1 MKKKI
6 VSVIIAICLVIA
18 TVPTIVFASNSQ
30 STSPI
35 KIRVAPSEHEKPGW
49 NVEWS
54 ESFEQGIPSTW
65 QNIDKDGDGYKWW
78 KVKEEISF
86 ENIDNSTHHG
96 NESIHS
102 NSFLRYGGYNQQAL
116 EPNNW
121 LILPEQNLNAKK
133 NYALTFDI
141 VAFDGGY
148 LKDKIG
154 IYISTDGGNS
164 YTQLGDDFDFTQSEL
179 GNSTDVRDV
188 WQEVEVDLSAYSGK
202 KVSIAI
208 VHHNS
213 RDEYM
218 VVMDCMYMWSIN
230 KHIMHCVC
238 GGNTDFNGH
247 DTHKNIEWTKWN
259 STDSL
264 PTASGNYYLAN
275 DINLDT
281 TQNVSN
287 DINICLNG
295 KTIKS
300 NTSAYAI
307 KVKNNASLT
316 ITDCLDSGKLECSI
330 KNYGSFNMYAGTLQ
344 NGYNLRTEPDS
355 KMALSGNSKFIG
367 DVISKGNAET
377 KIDGNSEFQGT
388 LMIDELTSDSRAY
401 IGGNAKVTG
410 KLEFSQPQKNAK
422 IEIKDNMIIDG
433 DIEFNYFTLNSNI
446 VCNGNIM
453 SGIFKGNVENNG
465 TITGGTFYG
474 DVTGNGTIS
483 DSAKVEVTLD
493 LDGGNGNDKE
503 YILRGQKLTLPTP
516 TKDGYTF
523 DGWFNGEN
531 EYDFSLPVI
540 STLSLT
546 AHWVKNPTPPTTEPP
561 TTEPPTTE
569 PLTTQPTTQSTTE
582 LTTESTTQSTTKN
595 ISDKNVNA
603 VTDYNE
609 NHNTTVKSTKK
620 KNKSKTSP
628 NTGNNTALVTSSAV
642 ATLLALAFVITK
654 KKKDD

>member
-6 VSVIIAICLVIA
+6 ISIVIAICLVIA
-18 TVPTIVFASNSQ
+18 TVPTIVFASNTQ
-30 STSPI
+30 SSSPI

-65 QNIDKDGDGYKWW
+65 QNIDNDGDGYKWW
-78 KVKEEISF
+78 KVKEESGF
-86 ENIDNSTHHG
+86 ENDDKSTHHG
-96 NESIHS
+96 EQSIHS
-102 NSFLRYGGYNQQAL
+102 NSFIKQSRKILT
-116 EPNNW
+116 PDNW
-121 LILPEQNLNAKK
+121 LILPEQNLSKK
-133 NYALTFDI
+133 KIYSLTFDI
-141 VAFDGGY
+141 VAFDGLY

-179 GNSTDVRDV
+179 GDSYNVKDV

-202 KVSIAI
+202 KVTIAI

-218 VVMDCMYMWSIN
+218 VVMDCMYMWSKD
-230 KHIMHCVC
+230 KHMHCVC
-238 GGNTDFNGH
+238 GGNTEFNGH
-247 DTHKNIEWTKWN
+247 DTHTNVEWSEWN

-275 DINLDT
+275 DINLAT
-281 TQNVSN
+281 AQSVKN

-300 NTSAYAI
+300 NTSNYALT
-307 KVKNNASLT
+307 VKNNASLT
-316 ITDCLDSGKLECSI
+316 ITDCTVGGKLECSI
-330 KNYGSFNMYAGTLQ
+330 DNYGSFNMYAGTLQ
-344 NGYNLRTEPDS
+344 SGYELYTEPDS

-367 DVISKGNAET
+367 NVISAGNAET
-377 KIDGNSEFQGT
+377 KIDGNSEFQGMLLVT
-388 LMIDELTSDSRAY
+388 ELTSDSRAY
-401 IGGNAKVTG
+401 IGGNAKITG
-410 KLEFSQPQKNAK
+410 KIQISLPQENAK

-433 DIEFNYFTLNSNI
+433 DIEFDYFTLNSNI
-446 VCNGNIM
+446 VCNGNII

-465 TITGGTFYG
+465 TITGGTFCG
-474 DVTGNGTIS
+474 NVSGNGTIA
-483 DSAKVEVTLD
+483 DSAKVKVTLD

-561 TTEPPTTE
+561 TTQPITE
-569 PLTTQPTTQSTTE
+569 STTQPTTE
-582 LTTESTTQSTTKN
+582 LTTQSTTQSTIKN

-628 NTGNNTALVTSSAV
+628 NTGNNTALVSSAAV
-642 ATLLALAFVITK
+642 ATLIALAFVITK

>member
-6 VSVIIAICLVIA
+6 ISIVIAICLVIA
-18 TVPTIVFASNSQ
+18 TVPTIVFASNTQ
-30 STSPI
+30 SSSPI

-78 KVKEEISF
+78 KTREEPYFESF
-86 ENIDNSTHHG
+86 DKSTHHG
-96 NESIHS
+96 EQSIHS
-102 NSFLRYGGYNQQAL
+102 NSYIKQGQKIL
-116 EPNNW
+116 EPDNW
-121 LILPEQNLNAKK
+121 LILPEQNLSEKK
-133 NYALTFDI
+133 IYSLTFDI
-141 VAFDGGY
+141 VAFDGKY

-154 IYISTDGGNS
+154 IYISTDGGKS
-164 YTQLGDDFDFTQSEL
+164 YNQLGDDFDFTQSEL
-179 GNSTDVRDV
+179 GNSTDVKDV

-213 RDEYM
+213 RDEYV

-230 KHIMHCVC
+230 KHIKHCIC

-247 DTHKNIEWTKWN
+247 DTHKNIEWSEWN

-275 DINLDT
+275 DINLAT
-281 TQNVSN
+281 TQTVSN

-300 NTSAYAI
+300 NTSDYAI
-307 KVKNNASLT
+307 SVNSGASLT

-344 NGYNLRTEPDS
+344 NGYNLYTKLDS
-355 KMALSGNSKFIG
+355 KMKLSGNSKFIG

-377 KIDGNSEFQGT
+377 KIGGNSEFQGT
-388 LMIDELTSDSRAY
+388 LIIDELTSDSRTY
-401 IGGNAKVTG
+401 IGENANITG
-410 KLEFSQPQKNAK
+410 KIQIFQSQENAK

-433 DIEFNYFTLNSNI
+433 DIEFDYFTLNSNI
-446 VCNGNIM
+446 VCNGNII

-465 TITGGTFYG
+465 TITGGTFLG
-474 DVTGNGTIS
+474 KVTGNGTIA
-483 DSAKVEVTLD
+483 DSAKVKVTLD

-531 EYDFSLPVI
+531 EYDFNLPVF

-561 TTEPPTTE
+561 TTKPPTTQPTTE
-569 PLTTQPTTQSTTE
+569 STTQPTTQ
-582 LTTESTTQSTTKN
+582 LTTQSTIKN

-628 NTGNNTALVTSSAV
+628 NTGNNTALVTSAAI
-642 ATLLALAFVITK
+642 ATLLAFVITK

>member
-6 VSVIIAICLVIA
+6 ISIVVAICLVIA
-18 TVPTIVFASNSQ
+18 TVPTIAFASNSQ

-65 QNIDKDGDGYKWW
+65 QNIDNDGDGYKWW
-78 KVKEEISF
+78 KVKEESGF
-86 ENIDNSTHHG
+86 ENDDKSTHHG
-96 NESIHS
+96 EQSIHS
-102 NSFLRYGGYNQQAL
+102 NSFIKQSRKILT
-116 EPNNW
+116 PDNW
-121 LILPEQNLNAKK
+121 LILPEQNLSKK
-133 NYALTFDI
+133 KIYSLTFDI
-141 VAFDGGY
+141 VAFDGLY

-179 GNSTDVRDV
+179 GDSYNVKDV

-202 KVSIAI
+202 KVTIAI

-218 VVMDCMYMWSIN
+218 VVMDCMYMWSKD
-230 KHIMHCVC
+230 KHMHCIC
-238 GGNTDFNGH
+238 GGNTEFNGH
-247 DTHKNIEWTKWN
+247 NTHTDVEWSEWN

-275 DINLDT
+275 DINLAKEQT
-281 TQNVSN
+281 VKN

-300 NTSAYAI
+300 NTSDHAI
-307 KVKNNASLT
+307 SVNSSASLT
-316 ITDCLDSGKLECSI
+316 ITDCTVGGKLECSI
-330 KNYGSFNMYAGTLQ
+330 DNYGSFNMYAGTLQ
-344 NGYNLRTEPDS
+344 SGYTLYTEPDS
-355 KMALSGNSKFIG
+355 KMTLNGNSKFIG
-367 DVISKGNAET
+367 DVFSTGNAET

-388 LMIDELTSDSRAY
+388 LIIQELRSDSRAY
-401 IGGNAKVTG
+401 IGGDAKITG
-410 KLEFSQPQKNAK
+410 KIKISYPQENAK

-433 DIEFNYFTLNSNI
+433 DIEFDYFTLNSNI
-446 VCNGNIM
+446 VCNGNII

-465 TITGGTFYG
+465 TITGGTFLG
-474 DVTGNGTIS
+474 KVTGNGTIA
-483 DSAKVEVTLD
+483 DSAKVKVTLD

-561 TTEPPTTE
+561 TTQP
-569 PLTTQPTTQSTTE
+569 TTQPTTE
-582 LTTESTTQSTTKN
+582 LTTVSTTQSTTKN

-628 NTGNNTALVTSSAV
+628 NTGNNTALVTSAAV

>member
-1 MKKKI
+1 MKKKLFSI
-6 VSVIIAICLVIA
+6 IIAICLVIA

-35 KIRVAPSEHEKPGW
+35 KIRVAPSEHEKSGW

-65 QNIDKDGDGYKWW
+65 QNVDNDGDGYKWW
-78 KVKEEISF
+78 KVKEESGF
-86 ENIDNSTHHG
+86 ENDDKSTHHG
-96 NESIHS
+96 EQSIHS
-102 NSFLRYGGYNQQAL
+102 NSFIKQSRKILT
-116 EPNNW
+116 PDNW
-121 LILPEQNLNAKK
+121 LILPEQNLSKK
-133 NYALTFDI
+133 KIYLLTFDI
-141 VAFDGGY
+141 VAFDGLY

-179 GNSTDVRDV
+179 GDSYNVKDV

-218 VVMDCMYMWSIN
+218 VVMDCMYMWSKD
-230 KHIMHCVC
+230 KHIHCVC
-238 GGNTDFNGH
+238 GGDTDFNGH
-247 DTHKNIEWTKWN
+247 DTHTNVEWSEWN

-275 DINLDT
+275 DINLAT
-281 TQNVSN
+281 EQTVKN

-300 NTSAYAI
+300 NTIDYAI
-307 KVKNNASLT
+307 SVNSNASLT
-316 ITDCLDSGKLECSI
+316 ITDCTVGGKLECWI
-330 KNYGSFNMYAGTLQ
+330 DNYGSFNMYAGTLQ
-344 NGYNLRTEPDS
+344 SGYELYTEPDS

-367 DVISKGNAET
+367 NVISEGNAET
-377 KIDGNSEFQGT
+377 KIDGNSEFQGM
-388 LMIDELTSDSRAY
+388 LLVKELTSDSRAY
-401 IGGNAKVTG
+401 IGGNAKITG
-410 KLEFSQPQKNAK
+410 KIQFLQSQENAK

-433 DIEFNYFTLNSNI
+433 DIKFDYFTLNSNI
-446 VCNGNIM
+446 VCNGNII

-474 DVTGNGTIS
+474 DVTGNGTIA
-483 DSAKVEVTLD
+483 DSAKFEVTLD

-516 TKDGYTF
+516 TKDDYTF

-546 AHWVKNPTPPTTEPP
+546 AHWVKNPTPPTTKPP
-561 TTEPPTTE
+561 
-569 PLTTQPTTQSTTE
+569 TTQPTTQSATE
-582 LTTESTTQSTTKN
+582 LTTQSTTKN

-609 NHNTTVKSTKK
+609 NHNTTVKSTKN

-628 NTGNNTALVTSSAV
+628 NTGNNTALATSAAV
-642 ATLLALAFVITK
+642 ATLLALTFVITK

>member
-6 VSVIIAICLVIA
+6 ISIVVAICLVIA

-65 QNIDKDGDGYKWW
+65 QNIDKDGDGFKWW

-102 NSFLRYGGYNQQAL
+102 NSFLRYRGYNKQAL

-121 LILPEQNLNAKK
+121 LILPEQNLSEKK
-133 NYALTFDI
+133 IYSLTFDI
-141 VAFDGGY
+141 VAFDGKY

-179 GNSTDVRDV
+179 GNSPDVRDV

-202 KVSIAI
+202 KVTIAI

-247 DTHKNIEWTKWN
+247 DTHKNIEWTKWT

-275 DINLDT
+275 DINLAT
-281 TQNVSN
+281 EQTVKN

-300 NTSAYAI
+300 NTSNYAI
-307 KVKNNASLT
+307 TVKNNASLT
-316 ITDCLDSGKLECSI
+316 ITDCTVGGKLECSI
-330 KNYGSFNMYAGTLQ
+330 DNYGSFNMYAGTLQ
-344 NGYNLRTEPDS
+344 SGYELYTEPDS

-367 DVISKGNAET
+367 NVISAGNAET
-377 KIDGNSEFQGT
+377 KIDGNSEFQGMLLVT
-388 LMIDELTSDSRAY
+388 ELTSDSRAY
-401 IGGNAKVTG
+401 IGGNAKITG
-410 KLEFSQPQKNAK
+410 KIQISLSQENAK

-433 DIEFNYFTLNSNI
+433 DIEFDYFTLNSNI
-446 VCNGNIM
+446 VCNGNII

-465 TITGGTFYG
+465 TITGGIFYG
-474 DVTGNGTIS
+474 NVSGNGTIA
-483 DSAKVEVTLD
+483 DSAKVKVTLD

-531 EYDFSLPVI
+531 EYDFSLPVF

-561 TTEPPTTE
+561 TTKPPTTE
-569 PLTTQPTTQSTTE
+569 STTQPTTQ
-582 LTTESTTQSTTKN
+582 LTTESTTQSTIKN

-603 VTDYNE
+603 VTDYNK

-628 NTGNNTALVTSSAV
+628 NTGNNTALVTSAAV

>member
-275 DINLDT
+275 DINLAKEQT
-281 TQNVSN
+281 VKN

-307 KVKNNASLT
+307 TVKNNASLT

-388 LMIDELTSDSRAY
+388 LIIDELTSDSRAY

-410 KLEFSQPQKNAK
+410 KLEFSQPQENAK

-433 DIEFNYFTLNSNI
+433 DIELDYFTLNSNI
-446 VCNGNIM
+446 VCNGNII

-474 DVTGNGTIS
+474 NVSGNGTIA
-483 DSAKVEVTLD
+483 DSAKFEVTLD

-561 TTEPPTTE
+561 TT
-569 PLTTQPTTQSTTE
+569 QPTTQSTTE
-582 LTTESTTQSTTKN
+582 LTTVSTTQSATKN

-628 NTGNNTALVTSSAV
+628 NTGNNTALVTSAAV

>member
-1 MKKKI
+1 MKKKLFSI
-6 VSVIIAICLVIA
+6 IIAVCLVIA
-18 TVPTIVFASNSQ
+18 TVPTIAFASNSQ

-35 KIRVAPSEHEKPGW
+35 KIRVAPSEHEKSGW

-65 QNIDKDGDGYKWW
+65 QNIDNDGDGYKWW
-78 KVKEEISF
+78 KVKEEKSF
-86 ENIDNSTHHG
+86 EDINNSTHHG

-121 LILPEQNLNAKK
+121 LILPEQNLNAEK

-179 GNSTDVRDV
+179 GYNVRDV

-218 VVMDCMYMWSIN
+218 VVMDCMYMWSKD
-230 KHIMHCVC
+230 KHMHCVC
-238 GGNTDFNGH
+238 GGDTEFNGH
-247 DTHKNIEWTKWN
+247 DTHTNVEWSEWN

-275 DINLDT
+275 DINLAKEQT
-281 TQNVSN
+281 VKN

-300 NTSAYAI
+300 NTSDYAI
-307 KVKNNASLT
+307 SVNSNASLT
-316 ITDCLDSGKLECSI
+316 ITDCTVGGKLECSI
-330 KNYGSFNMYAGTLQ
+330 DNDGSFNMYAGTLQ
-344 NGYNLRTEPDS
+344 SGYELYTEPDS

-367 DVISKGNAET
+367 NVISIGNAET
-377 KIDGNSEFQGT
+377 KIDGNSEFQGM
-388 LMIDELTSDSRAY
+388 LLVKELTSDSRAY
-401 IGGNAKVTG
+401 IGGNAKITG
-410 KLEFSQPQKNAK
+410 KIQISNSQENAK

-433 DIEFNYFTLNSNI
+433 DIKFDYFTLNSNI
-446 VCNGNIM
+446 VCNGNII
-453 SGIFKGNVENNG
+453 SGIFKGDVENNG
-465 TITGGTFYG
+465 TITGGTFFG
-474 DVTGNGTIS
+474 KVTGNGTIA
-483 DSAKVEVTLD
+483 DSATVNVNFN
-493 LDGGNGNDKE
+493 LDGGTGTTLQKV
-503 YILRGQKLTLPTP
+503 LRGQKLAEP
-516 TKDGYTF
+516 TKPYKSAYTF
-523 DGWFNGEN
+523 DGWYNGEQK
-531 EYDFSLPVI
+531 YDFDTPVFDEI
-540 STLSLT
+540 TLT
-546 AHWVKNPTPPTTEPP
+546 AKWTYVGGSSSGSTTEPTTEKPTEP
-561 TTEPPTTE
+561 TTMPTTKPNKQNNSKDAKDKTDNNSLSAGAKKDDANSNNYE
-569 PLTTQPTTQSTTE
+569 KSPLTG
-582 LTTESTTQSTTKN
+582 
-595 ISDKNVNA
+595 NA
-603 VTDYNE
+603 
-609 NHNTTVKSTKK
+609 SIFA
-620 KNKSKTSP
+620 SIICAG
-628 NTGNNTALVTSSAV
+628 TGLII
-642 ATLLALAFVITK
+642 LAAMK
-654 KKKDD
+654 KKKR

>member
-1 MKKKI
+1 MKKKLFSI
-6 VSVIIAICLVIA
+6 IIAVCLVIA
-18 TVPTIVFASNSQ
+18 TVPTIAFASNSQ

-78 KVKEEISF
+78 KVKEEPSF
-86 ENIDNSTHHG
+86 ENDDNSTHHG
-96 NESIHS
+96 EQSIHS
-102 NSFLRYGGYNQQAL
+102 NSYIKKGLKIL
-116 EPNNW
+116 EPDNW
-121 LILPEQNLNAKK
+121 LILPEQNLSEKK
-133 NYALTFDI
+133 IYSLTFDI

-179 GNSTDVRDV
+179 GDNVRDV

-202 KVSIAI
+202 KVTIAI

-218 VVMDCMYMWSIN
+218 VVMDCMYMWSKD
-230 KHIMHCVC
+230 KHMHCVC
-238 GGNTDFNGH
+238 GSDTEFNGH
-247 DTHKNIEWTKWN
+247 DTHTDVEWSEWN

-275 DINLDT
+275 DINLAT
-281 TQNVSN
+281 EQTVKN

-300 NTSAYAI
+300 NTSDYAI
-307 KVKNNASLT
+307 SVNSNASLT
-316 ITDCLDSGKLECSI
+316 ITDCTAGGKLECWI
-330 KNYGSFNMYAGTLQ
+330 DNDGSFNMYAGTLQ
-344 NGYNLRTEPDS
+344 SGYELYTEPDS

-367 DVISKGNAET
+367 NVISIGNAET

-388 LMIDELTSDSRAY
+388 LLVKELTSDSRAY
-401 IGGNAKVTG
+401 IGGNAKITG
-410 KLEFSQPQKNAK
+410 KIEILQSQENAK

-433 DIEFNYFTLNSNI
+433 DIKFDYFTLNSNI
-446 VCNGNIM
+446 VCNGNII

-474 DVTGNGTIS
+474 KVTGNGTIA
-483 DSAKVEVTLD
+483 DSATVNVNFN
-493 LDGGNGNDKE
+493 LDGGTGTTLQKV
-503 YILRGQKLTLPTP
+503 LRGQKLAEP
-516 TKDGYTF
+516 TKPYKYAYTF
-523 DGWFNGEN
+523 DGWYNGEQK
-531 EYDFSLPVI
+531 YDFDTPVFDEI
-540 STLSLT
+540 TLT
-546 AHWVKNPTPPTTEPP
+546 AKWKYVGTSSGGSTTEPTTEKPTEP
-561 TTEPPTTE
+561 TTMPTTK
-569 PLTTQPTTQSTTE
+569 PNKQNNS
-582 LTTESTTQSTTKN
+582 KN
-595 ISDKNVNA
+595 TNDK
-603 VTDYNE
+603 TD
-609 NHNTTVKSTKK
+609 
-620 KNKSKTSP
+620 
-628 NTGNNTALVTSSAV
+628 NNSLSAG
-642 ATLLALAFVITK
+642 A
-654 KKKDD
+654 KKDDANSNNYEKSPLTGNTSIFASIISAGAGLIILAAMKKRKE

>member
-1 MKKKI
+1 M
-6 VSVIIAICLVIA
+6 A
-18 TVPTIVFASNSQ
+18 
-30 STSPI
+30 
-35 KIRVAPSEHEKPGW
+35 
-49 NVEWS
+49 
-54 ESFEQGIPSTW
+54 
-65 QNIDKDGDGYKWW
+65 
-78 KVKEEISF
+78 VK
-86 ENIDNSTHHG
+86 
-96 NESIHS
+96 
-102 NSFLRYGGYNQQAL
+102 
-116 EPNNW
+116 
-121 LILPEQNLNAKK
+121 
-133 NYALTFDI
+133 
-141 VAFDGGY
+141 
-148 LKDKIG
+148 
-154 IYISTDGGNS
+154 
-164 YTQLGDDFDFTQSEL
+164 
-179 GNSTDVRDV
+179 DV

-213 RDEYM
+213 RNEYM
-218 VVMDCMYMWSIN
+218 VVMDCMYMWSKD
-230 KHIMHCVC
+230 KHMHCVC

-281 TQNVSN
+281 TQDVSN

-307 KVKNNASLT
+307 TVKNNASLT

-388 LMIDELTSDSRAY
+388 LIIDELTSDSRAY
-401 IGGNAKVTG
+401 IGGNAKITG
-410 KLEFSQPQKNAK
+410 KIKISNPQENAK

-465 TITGGTFYG
+465 IITGGTFYG
-474 DVTGNGTIS
+474 DVTGNGTIA

-561 TTEPPTTE
+561 TTQPTT
-569 PLTTQPTTQSTTE
+569 QSTTQSTTE
-582 LTTESTTQSTTKN
+582 LTTVSTTQSTTKN

-628 NTGNNTALVTSSAV
+628 NTGNNTALVSSAAV

>member
-1 MKKKI
+1 MKKKLFSI
-6 VSVIIAICLVIA
+6 IIAVCLVIA
-18 TVPTIVFASNSQ
+18 TVPTIAFASNSQ

-35 KIRVAPSEHEKPGW
+35 KIRVAPSEHEKSGW

-86 ENIDNSTHHG
+86 ENINNSTHHG

-116 EPNNW
+116 EPDNW
-121 LILPEQNLNAKK
+121 LILPEQNLSEKK
-133 NYALTFDI
+133 IYSLTFDI

-164 YTQLGDDFDFTQSEL
+164 YIQLGDDFDFTQSEL
-179 GNSTDVRDV
+179 GYNVRDV

-218 VVMDCMYMWSIN
+218 VVMDCMYMWSKD
-230 KHIMHCVC
+230 KHMHCVC
-238 GGNTDFNGH
+238 GGNTNFNGH
-247 DTHKNIEWTKWN
+247 DTHKNIEWSEWN

-275 DINLDT
+275 DINLAT
-281 TQNVSN
+281 EQTVKN

-300 NTSAYAI
+300 NTIDYTIS
-307 KVKNNASLT
+307 VNSNASLT
-316 ITDCLDSGKLECSI
+316 ITDCTVGGKLECWI
-330 KNYGSFNMYAGTLQ
+330 DNYGSFNMYAGTLQ
-344 NGYNLRTEPDS
+344 NGYELYTEPDS

-367 DVISKGNAET
+367 NVISIGNAET

-388 LMIDELTSDSRAY
+388 LLVKELTSDSRAY
-401 IGGNAKVTG
+401 IGGNAKITG
-410 KLEFSQPQKNAK
+410 KIQILLSQENAK

-433 DIEFNYFTLNSNI
+433 DIEFDYFTLNSNI
-446 VCNGNIM
+446 VCNGNIIN
-453 SGIFKGNVENNG
+453 GIFKGNVENNG

-474 DVTGNGTIS
+474 KVTGNGTIA
-483 DSAKVEVTLD
+483 DSATVKVNFN
-493 LDGGNGNDKE
+493 LDGGTGTTLQKV
-503 YILRGQKLTLPTP
+503 LRGQKLTEP
-516 TKDGYTF
+516 TKPYKSAYTF
-523 DGWFNGEN
+523 DGWYNGEQK
-531 EYDFSLPVI
+531 YDFDTPVFSEI
-540 STLSLT
+540 TLT
-546 AHWVKNPTPPTTEPP
+546 AKWTYAGGSSSGSTTEPTTEKPTEP
-561 TTEPPTTE
+561 TTMPTTKPNKQNNSKDAKNKTDKTDKNSLSAGAKKADANSNNYE
-569 PLTTQPTTQSTTE
+569 KSPLTGNTSIFA
-582 LTTESTTQSTTKN
+582 SI
-595 ISDKNVNA
+595 ISA
-603 VTDYNE
+603 GAGLIILAA
-609 NHNTTVKSTKK
+609 TKK
-620 KNKSKTSP
+620 R
-628 NTGNNTALVTSSAV
+628 
-642 ATLLALAFVITK
+642 
-654 KKKDD
+654 KDR

>member
-1 MKKKI
+1 MKKKLFSI
-6 VSVIIAICLVIA
+6 IIAVCLVIA
-18 TVPTIVFASNSQ
+18 TVPTIAFASNSQ

-35 KIRVAPSEHEKPGW
+35 KIRVAPSEHEKSGW

-65 QNIDKDGDGYKWW
+65 QNIDNDGDGYKWW
-78 KVKEEISF
+78 KVKEEKSF
-86 ENIDNSTHHG
+86 EDINNSTHHG

-121 LILPEQNLNAKK
+121 LILPEQNLNAEK

-179 GNSTDVRDV
+179 GDNVRDV

-218 VVMDCMYMWSIN
+218 VVMDCMYMWSKD
-230 KHIMHCVC
+230 KHMHCVC
-238 GGNTDFNGH
+238 GSNTEFNGH
-247 DTHKNIEWTKWN
+247 DTHTDVEWSEWN

-275 DINLDT
+275 DINLAT
-281 TQNVSN
+281 EQTVKN

-300 NTSAYAI
+300 NTSDYAI
-307 KVKNNASLT
+307 SVNSSASLA
-316 ITDCLDSGKLECSI
+316 ITDCTVGGKLECSI
-330 KNYGSFNMYAGTLQ
+330 NNYGSFNMYAGTLQ
-344 NGYNLRTEPDS
+344 DGYNLSTEPDS

-367 DVISKGNAET
+367 DVFSTGNAET

-388 LMIDELTSDSRAY
+388 LIIQELTSDSRAY
-401 IGGNAKVTG
+401 IGGDAKITG
-410 KLEFSQPQKNAK
+410 KIQIFRSQENAK

-433 DIEFNYFTLNSNI
+433 DIEFYNFTLNSNI
-446 VCNGNIM
+446 VCNGNII
-453 SGIFKGNVENNG
+453 SGIFKGDVENNG
-465 TITGGTFYG
+465 TITGGTFLG
-474 DVTGNGTIS
+474 KVTGNGTIA
-483 DSAKVEVTLD
+483 DSATVNVNFN
-493 LDGGNGNDKE
+493 LDGGTGTTLQKV
-503 YILRGQKLTLPTP
+503 LRGQKLAEP
-516 TKDGYTF
+516 TKPYKSAYTF
-523 DGWFNGEN
+523 DGWYNGEQK
-531 EYDFSLPVI
+531 YDFDAPVFDEI
-540 STLSLT
+540 TLT
-546 AHWVKNPTPPTTEPP
+546 AKWTYAGGSSWN
-561 TTEPPTTE
+561 
-569 PLTTQPTTQSTTE
+569 TTE
-582 LTTESTTQSTTKN
+582 LTTEKPTEPTTKPTTKPN
-595 ISDKNVNA
+595 KQNNSKNTKDKTDKTGKNSLSAGAKKADANSNNYEKSPLTGNASIFASIISA
-603 VTDYNE
+603 GAGLIILAA
-609 NHNTTVKSTKK
+609 TKK
-620 KNKSKTSP
+620 RKE
-628 NTGNNTALVTSSAV
+628 
-642 ATLLALAFVITK
+642 
-654 KKKDD
+654 

>member
-1 MKKKI
+1 MKKKLFSI
-6 VSVIIAICLVIA
+6 IIAVCLVIA
-18 TVPTIVFASNSQ
+18 TVPTIAFASNSQ

-49 NVEWS
+49 NFEWS

-65 QNIDKDGDGYKWW
+65 QNIDNDGDGYKWW
-78 KVKEEISF
+78 KVKEEKSF
-86 ENIDNSTHHG
+86 EDINNSTHHG

-121 LILPEQNLNAKK
+121 LILPEQNLNAEK

-179 GNSTDVRDV
+179 GDNVRDV

-218 VVMDCMYMWSIN
+218 VVMDCMYMWSKD
-230 KHIMHCVC
+230 KHMHCVC
-238 GGNTDFNGH
+238 GSNTEFNGH
-247 DTHKNIEWTKWN
+247 DTHTDVEWSEWN

-275 DINLDT
+275 DINLAT
-281 TQNVSN
+281 EQTVKN

-300 NTSAYAI
+300 NTSDYAI
-307 KVKNNASLT
+307 SVNSNASLT
-316 ITDCLDSGKLECSI
+316 ITDCTVGGKLECWI
-330 KNYGSFNMYAGTLQ
+330 DNYGSFNMYAGTLQ
-344 NGYNLRTEPDS
+344 NGYELYTEPDS

-367 DVISKGNAET
+367 DVFSTGNAET

-388 LMIDELTSDSRAY
+388 LIIQELTSDSRAY
-401 IGGNAKVTG
+401 IGGDAKITG
-410 KLEFSQPQKNAK
+410 KIQIFRSQENAK

-433 DIEFNYFTLNSNI
+433 DIEFDYFTLNSNI
-446 VCNGNIM
+446 VCNGNII
-453 SGIFKGNVENNG
+453 SGIFKGDVENNG
-465 TITGGTFYG
+465 TITGGTFLG
-474 DVTGNGTIS
+474 KVTGNGTIA
-483 DSAKVEVTLD
+483 DSATVNVNFD
-493 LDGGNGNDKE
+493 LDGGTGTTLQKV
-503 YILRGQKLTLPTP
+503 LRGQKLTEP
-516 TKDGYTF
+516 TKPYKSAYTF
-523 DGWFNGEN
+523 DGWYNGKQK
-531 EYDFSLPVI
+531 YDFDAPVFDEI
-540 STLSLT
+540 TLT
-546 AHWVKNPTPPTTEPP
+546 AKWTYAGGSSWNTTEPTTEKPTEP
-561 TTEPPTTE
+561 TTKPNK
-569 PLTTQPTTQSTTE
+569 QINSKN
-582 LTTESTTQSTTKN
+582 TKDKTDKT
-595 ISDKNVNA
+595 DKN
-603 VTDYNE
+603 
-609 NHNTTVKSTKK
+609 
-620 KNKSKTSP
+620 
-628 NTGNNTALVTSSAV
+628 LLSAG
-642 ATLLALAFVITK
+642 A
-654 KKKDD
+654 KKDDANSNDYEKSPFTGNTSIFASIISAGAGLIILAATKKRKE

>member
-35 KIRVAPSEHEKPGW
+35 KIRVAPSEHEKSGW

-179 GNSTDVRDV
+179 GNSTDVRHV

-238 GGNTDFNGH
+238 GGSTDFNGH

-259 STDSL
+259 SANSL

-281 TQNVSN
+281 TQDVSN

-388 LMIDELTSDSRAY
+388 LIIDELTSDSRAY

-410 KLEFSQPQKNAK
+410 KLEFSQPQENAK

-433 DIEFNYFTLNSNI
+433 DIEFDYFTLNSNI
-446 VCNGNIM
+446 ICNGNII

-465 TITGGTFYG
+465 TIKGGTFYG
-474 DVTGNGTIS
+474 NVTGNGTIA
-483 DSAKVEVTLD
+483 DRAKVKVTLD

-503 YILRGQKLTLPTP
+503 YILKGQKLTLPTP

-561 TTEPPTTE
+561 TT
-569 PLTTQPTTQSTTE
+569 QPTTQSTTE
-582 LTTESTTQSTTKN
+582 LTTVSTTQSTTKN

-628 NTGNNTALVTSSAV
+628 NTGNNTALVSSAAV

>member
-6 VSVIIAICLVIA
+6 ISIVVAICLVIA
-18 TVPTIVFASNSQ
+18 TVPTIAFASNSQ

-65 QNIDKDGDGYKWW
+65 QNIDNDGDGYKWW
-78 KVKEEISF
+78 KVKEESGF
-86 ENIDNSTHHG
+86 ENDDKSTHHG
-96 NESIHS
+96 EQSIHS
-102 NSFLRYGGYNQQAL
+102 NSFIKQSRKILT
-116 EPNNW
+116 PDNW
-121 LILPEQNLNAKK
+121 LILPEQNLSKK
-133 NYALTFDI
+133 KIYSLTFDI

-179 GNSTDVRDV
+179 GDSYNVKDV

-202 KVSIAI
+202 KVTIAI

-218 VVMDCMYMWSIN
+218 VVMDCMYMWSKD
-230 KHIMHCVC
+230 KHMHCIC
-238 GGNTDFNGH
+238 GGNTEFNGH
-247 DTHKNIEWTKWN
+247 NTHTDVEWSEWN

-275 DINLDT
+275 DINLAKEQT
-281 TQNVSN
+281 VKN

-300 NTSAYAI
+300 NTSDYAI
-307 KVKNNASLT
+307 SVNSNASLT
-316 ITDCLDSGKLECSI
+316 ITDCTVGGKLECSI
-330 KNYGSFNMYAGTLQ
+330 DNYGSFNMYAGTLQ
-344 NGYNLRTEPDS
+344 SGYTLYTEPDS
-355 KMALSGNSKFIG
+355 KMTLNGNSKFIG
-367 DVISKGNAET
+367 DVFSTGNAET

-388 LMIDELTSDSRAY
+388 LIIQELRSDSRAY
-401 IGGNAKVTG
+401 IGGDAKITG
-410 KLEFSQPQKNAK
+410 KIKIFYPQENAK

-433 DIEFNYFTLNSNI
+433 DIEFDYFTLNSNI
-446 VCNGNIM
+446 VCNGNII

-465 TITGGTFYG
+465 TITGGTFLG
-474 DVTGNGTIS
+474 KVTGNGTIA
-483 DSAKVEVTLD
+483 DSAKVKVTLD

-561 TTEPPTTE
+561 TT
-569 PLTTQPTTQSTTE
+569 QPTTQSTTE
-582 LTTESTTQSTTKN
+582 LTTVSTTQSTTKN

-603 VTDYNE
+603 ATDYNE

-628 NTGNNTALVTSSAV
+628 NTGNNTALATSAAV

>member
-1 MKKKI
+1 MKNKI
-6 VSVIIAICLVIA
+6 ISVVIAICLVIA

-35 KIRVAPSEHEKPGW
+35 KIRVAPSEHEKSGW

-78 KVKEEISF
+78 KTREEPYFESF
-86 ENIDNSTHHG
+86 DKSTHHG
-96 NESIHS
+96 EQSIHS
-102 NSFLRYGGYNQQAL
+102 NSYIKQGQKIL
-116 EPNNW
+116 EPDNW
-121 LILPEQNLNAKK
+121 LILPEQNLSEKK
-133 NYALTFDI
+133 IYSLTFDI
-141 VAFDGGY
+141 VAFDGKY

-154 IYISTDGGNS
+154 IYISTDGGKS
-164 YTQLGDDFDFTQSEL
+164 YNQLGDDFDLTQSEL
-179 GNSTDVRDV
+179 GNSTDVKDV

-213 RDEYM
+213 RDEYV
-218 VVMDCMYMWSIN
+218 VVMDCMYMWSID

-259 STDSL
+259 STNSL

-281 TQNVSN
+281 AQDVSN

-307 KVKNNASLT
+307 KVKDNASLT
-316 ITDCLDSGKLECSI
+316 ITDCLGSGKLECSI

-377 KIDGNSEFQGT
+377 KINGNSEFQGT

-410 KLEFSQPQKNAK
+410 KLEFSQPQENAK

-474 DVTGNGTIS
+474 NVAGNGTIA
-483 DSAKVEVTLD
+483 DSAKFEVTLD

-561 TTEPPTTE
+561 TT
-569 PLTTQPTTQSTTE
+569 QPTTQSTTE
-582 LTTESTTQSTTKN
+582 LTTQSTTKN

-603 VTDYNE
+603 ATDYNE

-620 KNKSKTSP
+620 KNTSKTSP
-628 NTGNNTALVTSSAV
+628 NTGNNTALVTSAVV

>member
-1 MKKKI
+1 MKKKLFSI
-6 VSVIIAICLVIA
+6 IIAVCLVIA
-18 TVPTIVFASNSQ
+18 TVPTIAFASNSQ

-35 KIRVAPSEHEKPGW
+35 KIRVAPSEHEKSGW

-65 QNIDKDGDGYKWW
+65 QNIDNDGDGYKWW
-78 KVKEEISF
+78 KVKEEKSF
-86 ENIDNSTHHG
+86 EDINNSTHHG
-96 NESIHS
+96 DQSIHS

-121 LILPEQNLNAKK
+121 LILPEQNLNAEK

-179 GNSTDVRDV
+179 GNSVRNV

-202 KVSIAI
+202 KVTIAI

-218 VVMDCMYMWSIN
+218 VVMDCMYMWSKD
-230 KHIMHCVC
+230 KHMHCVC

-247 DTHKNIEWTKWN
+247 DTHTDVEWSEWN

-275 DINLDT
+275 DINLAT
-281 TQNVSN
+281 AQSVKN

-300 NTSAYAI
+300 NTSDYAI
-307 KVKNNASLT
+307 NVNSNASLT
-316 ITDCLDSGKLECSI
+316 ITDCTAGGKLECWI
-330 KNYGSFNMYAGTLQ
+330 DNDGSFNMYAGTLQ
-344 NGYNLRTEPDS
+344 SGYELYTEPDS

-367 DVISKGNAET
+367 NVISIGNAET

-388 LMIDELTSDSRAY
+388 LLVKELTSDSRAY
-401 IGGNAKVTG
+401 IGGNAKITG
-410 KLEFSQPQKNAK
+410 KIQILLSQENAK

-433 DIEFNYFTLNSNI
+433 DIEFDYFTLNSNI
-446 VCNGNIM
+446 VCNGNIIN
-453 SGIFKGNVENNG
+453 GIFKGNVENNG

-474 DVTGNGTIS
+474 KVTGNGTIA
-483 DSAKVEVTLD
+483 DSATVKVNFN
-493 LDGGNGNDKE
+493 LDGGTGTTLQKV
-503 YILRGQKLTLPTP
+503 LRGQKLTEP
-516 TKDGYTF
+516 TKPYKSAYTF
-523 DGWFNGEN
+523 DGWYNGEQK
-531 EYDFSLPVI
+531 YDFDTPVFSEI
-540 STLSLT
+540 TLT
-546 AHWVKNPTPPTTEPP
+546 AKWTYAGGSSSGSTTEPTTEKPTEP
-561 TTEPPTTE
+561 TTMPTTKPNKQNNSKDAKNKTDKTDKNSLSAGAKKADANSNNYE
-569 PLTTQPTTQSTTE
+569 KSPLTGNTSIFA
-582 LTTESTTQSTTKN
+582 SI
-595 ISDKNVNA
+595 ISA
-603 VTDYNE
+603 GAGLIILAA
-609 NHNTTVKSTKK
+609 TKK
-620 KNKSKTSP
+620 R
-628 NTGNNTALVTSSAV
+628 
-642 ATLLALAFVITK
+642 
-654 KKKDD
+654 KDR